1 MRIWIYLT
9 LVDSVYAA
17 ICLYRL
23 RWWDNKMRES
33 DPTYERERVTQ
44 RSRPYIKMVRTILI
58 MHGAAIVGAIAGMI
72 LEVFQCYSRMHCA
85 AGILSANYI
94 FLQPIIIW
102 QLFAAEQR
110 EKQWWI
116 IIHHKRK
123 LTQKERREAEQK
135 LKETGI
141 FKRLDRIREEQ

>member
-1 MRIWIYLT
+1 MNAWVLLILIDVIFVSIYM
-9 LVDSVYAA
+9 
-17 ICLYRL
+17 YRL

-44 RSRPYIKMVRTILI
+44 RSRPYVKMVRTILI
-58 MHGAAIVGAIAGMI
+58 MYGTAIVGAIGGMI
-72 LEVFQCYSRMHCA
+72 LEVFQYYSWVHRA
-85 AGILSANYI
+85 ACILGVNYL
-94 FLQPIIIW
+94 FLYPITLW
-102 QLFAAEQR
+102 QLFVAERR

-135 LKETGI
+135 LKETSL
-141 FKRLDRIREEQ
+141 FKRLNRIREEQ